1 MIARVF
7 GLRLTHVITDDGV
20 TQCGERVVESWP
32 ATGVAT
38 CAQCETQPML
48 DNGDVAGAADVV
60 LNMPRTSD
68 KQIAS
73 SITSALADVIAA
85 RLAA

>member
-1 MIARVF
+1 
-7 GLRLTHVITDDGV
+7 
-20 TQCGERVVESWP
+20 
-32 ATGVAT
+32 
-38 CAQCETQPML
+38 ML